1 MENTEV
7 SSVSKDQLLY
17 LTIEANK
24 KQTPLNKILLPWTII
39 LVQFSD
45 QTDT

>member
-7 SSVSKDQLLY
+7 CSESKNQLLY

-24 KQTPLNKILLPWTII
+24 KLKPLNKILLPWTII
-39 LVQFSD
+39 LVQFSE